1 MIKQVLK
8 IMYPITFGF
17 PRPAY
22 QLAEV
27 KEIMN
32 IIKSNK
38 IKEKN
43 NNEDMLLITV
53 HKKTT
58 LVESDGGFKK
68 IVKTHI

>member
-17 PRPAY
+17 PRPAF

-27 KEIMN
+27 KEIMQ

-38 IKEKN
+38 IKEIN
-43 NNEDMLLITV
+43 NKLIV
-53 HKKTT
+53 EFDIKEEKESNKAIKK
-58 LVESDGGFKK
+58 LIPK
-68 IVKTHI
+68 

>member
-27 KEIMN
+27 KEIMH
-32 IIKSNK
+32 IMKSNK

-43 NNEDMLLITV
+43 NKLIV
-53 HKKTT
+53 EFDIKEEKQSKK
-58 LVESDGGFKK
+58 LFPK
-68 IVKTHI
+68 

>member
-17 PRPAY
+17 PRPAF

-27 KEIMN
+27 KEMIQ
-32 IIKSNK
+32 ILKSNK

-43 NNEDMLLITV
+43 NKLI
-53 HKKTT
+53 
-58 LVESDGGFKK
+58 VEFDIKEEKQSQKLFPK
-68 IVKTHI
+68 

>member
-1 MIKQVLK
+1 MIKQLLK

-17 PRPAY
+17 PRPAF

-27 KEIMN
+27 EEILK

-43 NNEDMLLITV
+43 NKLIV
-53 HKKTT
+53 EFDIKEEKQSKK
-58 LVESDGGFKK
+58 LFPK
-68 IVKTHI
+68 

>member
-1 MIKQVLK
+1 MIKRNLKYNNMIKQVLK

-43 NNEDMLLITV
+43 NKLIV
-53 HKKTT
+53 EFDIKEEKQSKK
-58 LVESDGGFKK
+58 LFPK
-68 IVKTHI
+68 